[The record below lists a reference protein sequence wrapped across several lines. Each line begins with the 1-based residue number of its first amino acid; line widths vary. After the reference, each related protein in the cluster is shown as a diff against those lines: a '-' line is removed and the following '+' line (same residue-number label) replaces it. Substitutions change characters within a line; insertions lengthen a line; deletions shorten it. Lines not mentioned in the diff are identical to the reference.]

1 MLLVKSL
8 LISADLEG
16 RTYIVPALQRTSA
29 ISRAAPDSV
38 LAWPLRPSQKCKVGG
53 FEIKVVIVVR
63 GGQTD
68 F

>member
-38 LAWPLRPSQKCKVGG
+38 LA
-53 FEIKVVIVVR
+53 
-63 GGQTD
+63 
-68 F
+68 